1 MGGLIEAKEQLV
13 ASKMVQVLRSQA
25 SRLGLF
31 VVLTGMGCHGAGT
44 KSPRPE
50 MLLSQNNL
58 SVRTE
63 AEARE
68 EVESFLCRPV
78 VASFPKNDK

>member
-1 MGGLIEAKEQLV
+1 MEAEERLVPSKE
-13 ASKMVQVLRSQA
+13 MQVLRSQA
-25 SRLGLF
+25 SRLGPF

>member
-1 MGGLIEAKEQLV
+1 MPSKKVQL
-13 ASKMVQVLRSQA
+13 LRSETL
-25 SRLGLF
+25 RLGPF
-31 VVLTGMGCHGAGT
+31 VVLTGMGGHGAGT

-58 SVRTE
+58 SARTDT
-63 AEARE
+63 EARE

-78 VASFPKNDK
+78 VASFPKIDK

>member
-1 MGGLIEAKEQLV
+1 LIEAEERLAPSKEALALRGD
-13 ASKMVQVLRSQA
+13 ASCLDP
-25 SRLGLF
+25 F
-31 VVLTGMGCHGAGT
+31 VVLKDMGCHGAGK

-50 MLLSQNNL
+50 MLLSQNKL
-58 SVRTE
+58 SARTE

-68 EVESFLCRPV
+68 EVESFLGSPV